1 MTRFLTLFATSAII
15 GASTLTASCTSP
27 ARQDREDYQYQLD
40 TSRNPACAGGFRPG
54 NARSCSY

>member
-1 MTRFLTLFATSAII
+1 MNRFMRLAATGVLIGLSAI
-15 GASTLTASCTSP
+15 ASSCTSP
-27 ARQDREDYQYQLD
+27 ARHGREDFQYQLD

>member
-1 MTRFLTLFATSAII
+1 MTRFLTLVATGAMI
-15 GASTLTASCTSP
+15 GMTTIACTSP

>member
-1 MTRFLTLFATSAII
+1 MVRFLKLITTGAMI
-15 GASTLTASCTSP
+15 GASTVTASCTSS